1 MTASSPKQAKFFCEN
16 CGAEVPRDAK
26 MCRHCGRFFSSVRC
40 PQCGT
45 TGSPSKFARGCP
57 TCGYAVNGSHE
68 SNPGYARAK
77 KTKSKK
83 WSIFGSKSA
92 FSSGTRSKSSYGNG
106 DDSLPGWIYL
116 LVGFGLVILLI
127 VMFFWVGNNL

>member
-1 MTASSPKQAKFFCEN
+1 MTPSSPKQAKFFCEN

-57 TCGYAVNGSHE
+57 TCGYAVNGSPD
-68 SNPGYARAK
+68 SNPDYARARK
-77 KTKSKK
+77 SKSKK
-83 WSIFGSKSA
+83 WSIFGANSSG
-92 FSSGTRSKSSYGNG
+92 FSSKAKSSYSNG

-116 LVGFGLVILLI
+116 VVGFSLVLVVII
-127 VMFFWVGNNL
+127 MFFWVGNNL